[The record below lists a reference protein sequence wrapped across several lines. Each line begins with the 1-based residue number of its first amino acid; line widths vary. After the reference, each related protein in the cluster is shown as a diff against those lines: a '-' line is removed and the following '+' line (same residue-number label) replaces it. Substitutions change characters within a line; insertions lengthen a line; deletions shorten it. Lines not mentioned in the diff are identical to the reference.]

1 MEGKLGTNIML
12 LTLIPLILT
21 IGIIPALPRVDAD
34 YMDDVNK
41 DDIETQCRTGQVLVY
56 STIHNRYIC
65 TDESTAKRW
74 VALGMAEIVGEPV
87 MEEEE
92 SMMEEEESMMEEEMM
107 PTSISDYTKES
118 PVIDPEKGY
127 FVAEIADG
135 LYWLSDG
142 GYQVMFL
149 TTGEGVIVVDAPPS
163 LGERYLDAVAEVTDE
178 PITHVIYSH
187 IHKDH
192 IGAANQFPDDA
203 TIIAHEDTANHL
215 VMKNDPNRPV
225 PTVTFDDTYTLSVG
239 NQILE
244 LSYEGAFHSKGDIMI
259 FAPKQNVLMAVDH
272 FHPGSAPFKAFAI
285 TKDMNYYIAAHDIML
300 EINPALI
307 ISGHTEI
314 LATTDHVKTNK
325 EFTMNVMENS
335 ITALETVD
343 FNEIAQENSSLELAG
358 VFDVYIDTLART
370 CADLTIEQWDGRL
383 HNLEVF
389 MEDNCTAMVFHVFID

>member
-1 MEGKLGTNIML
+1 LTNKAFTIVFSLAIL
-12 LTLIPLILT
+12 LTT
-21 IGIIPALPRVDAD
+21 ITTIDFDQTADALQS
-34 YMDDVNK
+34 K
-41 DDIETQCRTGQVLVY
+41 DSETQCRESYVLVFR
-56 STIHNRYIC
+56 TIANNYVC
-65 TDESTAKRW
+65 VSESTAERW
-74 VALGMAEIVGEPV
+74 VGFGIAEIVEQEIQEEV
-87 MEEEE
+87 MDEAVEDSMEEQTILPSIMRYTQEP
-92 SMMEEEESMMEEEMM
+92 
-107 PTSISDYTKES
+107 PT
-118 PVIDPEKGY
+118 IDPEKGY

-149 TTGEGVIVVDAPPS
+149 TTGEGVIVIDAPPS

-178 PITHVIYSH
+178 SITHVIYSH

-215 VMKNDPNRPV
+215 AMKDDPNRPV

-239 NQILE
+239 DQILE
-244 LSYEGAFHSKGDIMI
+244 LSYDGAFHSKGDIMI

-285 TKDMNYYIAAHDIML
+285 TKEMNYYIAAHDIML
-300 EINPALI
+300 EIDPALI

-314 LATTDHVKTNK
+314 LATTDDVKTNK
-325 EFTMNVMENS
+325 EFTMNVLENS
-335 ITALETVD
+335 ITAFETVD

-383 HNLEVF
+383 HNLDVF

>member
-1 MEGKLGTNIML
+1 MITAAIAASIE
-12 LTLIPLILT
+12 
-21 IGIIPALPRVDAD
+21 IIPEADATKAVGPKGAKSYGSKNSGIVCGD
-34 YMDDVNK
+34 RLCS
-41 DDIETQCRTGQVLVY
+41 ESAPAGQASSASREAQVPV
-56 STIHNRYIC
+56 
-65 TDESTAKRW
+65 KR
-74 VALGMAEIVGEPV
+74 IEPV
-87 MEEEE
+87 SEDVIEERLAEKESQVPEDEMMEE
-92 SMMEEEESMMEEEMM
+92 SMGEGTMEDQTISSSILKYTQEP
-107 PTSISDYTKES
+107 PT
-118 PVIDPEKGY
+118 IDPEKGY
-127 FVAEIADG
+127 FVVEIADG

-370 CADLTIEQWDGRL
+370 CVDLTIEQWDGRL